1 MHHKKGKPHIKAV
14 NELSKKGL
22 SNLGATNDVPEEGKS
37 QFSEVEMTRLRN
49 VAYMETWLLKLKSD
63 LLQDVFLNTENLI
76 RKKQSKHYNE
86 LEADYEMMDE

>member
-14 NELSKKGL
+14 NELSKKGV